1 MIECDTLSRR
11 WSLRHKTDS
20 DSSAE
25 GAAGNEGRAESSSRL
40 SRVLEVM
47 KKGRSSSSVSSSS
60 RSDSERAE
68 PAWHL
73 KITER
78 LRFRIRSS
86 ADDMFTNKSHAPDG
100 RSKKKNIRRRHTMG
114 GQRDF
119 AELAAI
125 NDWREQGGAD
135 QTADLPAADRLKPR
149 RSSQD
154 LSIRDWISRERL
166 RGSAPKAEPE
176 DDHPEAPGAVPENQT
191 PAEQINGGGGLNK
204 AVPGSETH
212 PHKLSGAQ
220 VTRSRFYQYL

>member
-1 MIECDTLSRR
+1 
-11 WSLRHKTDS
+11 
-20 DSSAE
+20 
-25 GAAGNEGRAESSSRL
+25 
-40 SRVLEVM
+40 M